1 MIETPRGALGI
12 SLHQP
17 LDEPDKLSFV
27 AAATSRVTLAHVIA
41 EGKRLVLEF
50 CGCHKTKMIWPRLF
64 DEQHEI
70 DPKTRRLQSQRPM
83 RATTIRTIGPTLRLQ
98 EFAAFSSS

>member
-1 MIETPRGALGI
+1 
-12 SLHQP
+12 
-17 LDEPDKLSFV
+17 LSFV

-64 DEQHEI
+64 DEQHDI
-70 DPKTRRLQSQRPM
+70 DPKTR
-83 RATTIRTIGPTLRLQ
+83 
-98 EFAAFSSS
+98 

>member
-1 MIETPRGALGI
+1 MSQRKEGQLEIKRMIETPRGALGK
-12 SLHQP
+12 P

-64 DEQHEI
+64 DEQHDI
-70 DPKTRRLQSQRPM
+70 DPKTR
-83 RATTIRTIGPTLRLQ
+83 
-98 EFAAFSSS
+98 